1 MIYIYIYIYIKPP
14 LPTTTTEKSH
24 NKASGGVMCL
34 VITDTRGLDCTDAR

>member
-1 MIYIYIYIYIKPP
+1 MQPP

-34 VITDTRGLDCTDAR
+34 AITDTRGFRLHRCQVNYTH